1 MLKKKDEFLDLT
13 RFKFIAK
20 GFIVGIIVGFV
31 VSLFRFI
38 IEFALHY
45 VLTAYHFMRSHP
57 IYLFPW
63 LLLMLLIALINSRL
77 IKKDPNIMGSGIP
90 QVEGQL
96 AGEMEMNWWSVLW
109 RKWIGGVLSIA
120 SGLFLGREG
129 PSIQLGAAVG
139 QGIAEKTHHRGA
151 GKRVLIAGGAAAG
164 LSAAFNAPIASSLF
178 VLEEVYHNFSPLIW
192 TTALSSAIASD
203 FISMNFFGLTPVLHL
218 HYFESF
224 PIKYYFLLIFLGV
237 FLGFLGKLYSYMT
250 LNIDKVY
257 AKIKCLSRNLDSII
271 PLLLVIPLGLFW
283 PQVLGGGNSVVLGIS
298 NFWSSTWLLILLF
311 VVRLVFSTIS
321 YGSGL
326 PGGIFLPILTLG
338 AIFGA
343 LFGKICADLGLMPKC
358 LIINCVIYAMAG
370 YFACIGK
377 APFTAILLITEMVGS
392 LSHLMPL
399 ALVSLIS
406 YTVVDIMRG
415 RPIYEAM
422 LDALLPEPEEQAQTS
437 TFQDRIEVPV
447 FAGSFLQDTQVR
459 DFKWPKECLLIAIRR
474 GERELIPHGDTVI
487 RSGDTLVILTSHENR
502 AWIRHRI
509 EEIAKEVEKK
519 KQLEKSDNE

>member
-1 MLKKKDEFLDLT
+1 MGKKDEALDLT
-13 RFKFIAK
+13 RFKFIVK
-20 GFIVGIIVGFV
+20 GLGVGLIVGFI
-31 VSLFRFI
+31 VSLFRFV
-38 IEFALHY
+38 IEIGLHF
-45 VLTAYHFMRSHP
+45 VLIAYHFMRNHP
-57 IYLFPW
+57 GYIIPW
-63 LLLMLLIALINSRL
+63 ALLMLLIALINSRL

-109 RKWIGGVLSIA
+109 RKWVGGVLAIA

-139 QGIAEKTHHRGA
+139 QGFAEKTHHKGA
-151 GKRVLIAGGAAAG
+151 GRRVLIAGGAAAG

-192 TTALSSAIASD
+192 TTALSSAVASD

-218 HYFESF
+218 RYFESF
-224 PIKYYFLLIFLGV
+224 PIKYYFLLVFLGIFLGI
-237 FLGFLGKLYSYMT
+237 LGKLYSFLT

-257 AKIKCLSRNLDSII
+257 AKFKWLPRDLDSII
-271 PLLLVIPLGLFW
+271 PLILVIPLGLIW
-283 PQVLGGGNSVVLGIS
+283 PEVLGGGNAVVLGIS
-298 NFWSSTWLLILLF
+298 NLWSSAWVLFVLF
-311 VVRLVFSTIS
+311 VVRLLFSTIS

-338 AIFGA
+338 AIIGA
-343 LFGKICADLGLMPKC
+343 FYGKICVDLGLMPKC
-358 LIINCVIYAMAG
+358 LIINCVIYSMAG

-422 LDALLPEPEEQAQTS
+422 LDDLLPEKDKEAETS
-437 TFQDRIEVPV
+437 TFQDRIEIPV

-459 DFKWPKECLLIAIRR
+459 DFQWPKQCLLIAIQR
-474 GERELIPHGDTVI
+474 GEKELIPHGDTVI

-509 EEIAKEVEKK
+509 EELSKAVHQK
-519 KQLEKSDNE
+519 KQLEKSDDE

>member
-1 MLKKKDEFLDLT
+1 MLKNRDQKVDLT
-13 RFKFIAK
+13 RFKFIIK
-20 GFIVGIIVGFV
+20 GLGVGLIVGFV
-31 VSLFRFI
+31 VSLFRFFI
-38 IEFALHY
+38 VIGLHC
-45 VLTAYHFMRSHP
+45 VLIAYHFMRHHP
-57 IYLFPW
+57 IYIFPW
-63 LLLMLLIALINSRL
+63 ILLMLLIAFINSRL

-109 RKWIGGVLSIA
+109 RKWIGGVLAIA

-139 QGIAEKTHHRGA
+139 QGFAEKTNHKGVGR
-151 GKRVLIAGGAAAG
+151 RVLIAGGAAAG

-218 HYFESF
+218 RYFESF
-224 PIKYYFLLIFLGV
+224 PIKYYFLLIFLGI

-250 LNIDKVY
+250 LNIDKLY
-257 AKIKCLSRNLDSII
+257 AKIKWLPRNWDSIV
-271 PLLLVIPLGLFW
+271 PLLMVIPLGLIW
-283 PQVLGGGNSVVLGIS
+283 PQVLGGGNAVVLGI
-298 NFWSSTWLLILLF
+298 NHFWSSITVLIALF

-338 AIFGA
+338 AIVGA
-343 LFGKICADLGLMPKC
+343 LFGKVCVALGLMPEK
-358 LIINCVIYAMAG
+358 LVINCVIYSMAG

-399 ALVSLIS
+399 AVVSLIA
-406 YTVVDIMRG
+406 YTVTDIMRE

-422 LDALLPEPEEQAQTS
+422 LDALLPEKEEAAETS

-447 FAGSFLQDTQVR
+447 FAGSFLQDKSVR
-459 DFKWPKECLLIAIRR
+459 DFQWPKECLLMAIRR

-487 RSGDTLVILTSHENR
+487 RSGDTLIILTSHENR

-509 EEIAKEVEKK
+509 DELAQAVYKK
-519 KQLEKSDNE
+519 KQLAK

>member
-1 MLKKKDEFLDLT
+1 MGLC
-13 RFKFIAK
+13 
-20 GFIVGIIVGFV
+20 G
-31 VSLFRFI
+31 
-38 IEFALHY
+38 
-45 VLTAYHFMRSHP
+45 
-57 IYLFPW
+57 
-63 LLLMLLIALINSRL
+63 LILPCDRCL
-77 IKKDPNIMGSGIP
+77 
-90 QVEGQL
+90 
-96 AGEMEMNWWSVLW
+96 
-109 RKWIGGVLSIA
+109 
-120 SGLFLGREG
+120 
-129 PSIQLGAAVG
+129 
-139 QGIAEKTHHRGA
+139 
-151 GKRVLIAGGAAAG
+151 RVLIAGGAAAG

-224 PIKYYFLLIFLGV
+224 PIKYYFLLIFLGI

-257 AKIKCLSRNLDSII
+257 AKIKWLPRNWDSVVPVV
-271 PLLLVIPLGLFW
+271 PLLMVIPLGLIW

-298 NFWSSTWLLILLF
+298 HFWSSIAILIALF
-311 VVRLVFSTIS
+311 AVRLIFSTIS

-338 AIFGA
+338 AIVGA
-343 LFGKICADLGLMPKC
+343 LFGKVCVAMGLMPEK
-358 LIINCVIYAMAG
+358 LVINCVIYSMAG

-399 ALVSLIS
+399 AVVSLIA
-406 YTVVDIMRG
+406 YTVTDIMRE

-422 LDALLPEPEEQAQTS
+422 LDALLPEKEEEAETS
-437 TFQDRIEVPV
+437 TFQDRIEIPV
-447 FAGSFLQDTQVR
+447 FAGSFLQDKSVR
-459 DFKWPKECLLIAIRR
+459 DFQWPKECLLMAIRRGERERPIYEAMLDALLPEKEEEAETSTFQDRIEIPVFAGSFLQDKSVRDFQWPKECLLMAIRR

-487 RSGDTLVILTSHENR
+487 RSGDTLIILTSHENR

-509 EEIAKEVEKK
+509 DQLAQAVHEK
-519 KQLEKSDNE
+519 KQLAK

>member
-1 MLKKKDEFLDLT
+1 MSKNKDQRIDLT
-13 RFKFIAK
+13 RFKFIVK
-20 GFIVGIIVGFV
+20 GLGVGLIVGFV
-31 VSLFRFI
+31 VSLFRFF
-38 IEFALHY
+38 IEIGLHY
-45 VLTAYHFMRSHP
+45 ALIAYHYMRSHP
-57 IYLFPW
+57 IYIIPW
-63 LLLMLLIALINSRL
+63 ALLMLLIALINSRL
-77 IKKDPNIMGSGIP
+77 IKKDPDIMGSGIP

-109 RKWIGGVLSIA
+109 RKWVGGVLAIA

-139 QGIAEKTHHRGA
+139 QGFAEKTNHKGVGR
-151 GKRVLIAGGAAAG
+151 RVLIAGGAAAG

-224 PIKYYFLLIFLGV
+224 PIKYYFLLIFLGI

-257 AKIKCLSRNLDSII
+257 AKIKWLPRNWDSVV
-271 PLLLVIPLGLFW
+271 PLLMVIPLGLVW

-298 NFWSSTWLLILLF
+298 HFWSSIAILIALF
-311 VVRLVFSTIS
+311 AVRLIFSTIS

-338 AIFGA
+338 AIVGA
-343 LFGKICADLGLMPKC
+343 LFGKVCVAMGLMPEK
-358 LIINCVIYAMAG
+358 LVINCVIYSMAG

-399 ALVSLIS
+399 AAVSLIA
-406 YTVVDIMRG
+406 YTVMDIMRE

-422 LDALLPEPEEQAQTS
+422 LDALLPEKEEEAETS
-437 TFQDRIEVPV
+437 TFQDRIEIPV
-447 FAGSFLQDTQVR
+447 FAGSFLQDKSVR
-459 DFKWPKECLLIAIRR
+459 DFQWPKECLLMAIRR

-487 RSGDTLVILTSHENR
+487 RSGDTLIILTSHENR

-509 EEIAKEVEKK
+509 DQLAQAVHEK
-519 KQLEKSDNE
+519 KQLAK